1 MTFNDCVDCPTEA
14 LAAMPCGCPPNAFAR
29 CAGGWIRCNE
39 RYAAWSRWQSESLL
53 GRMVAADRKPDA
65 GTPATDEPRGKM
77 LHAALVTGRYTETR
91 CPVPADDPPATDE
104 LPDDESSPRAD
115 AFGNEYPTDFD
126 LAEQYYGKPKGE
138 PATDD
143 REFWEQA
150 KDAQAEVDSWPEWK
164 RGAAARARV
173 SPATDESAA
182 PERLTF
188 ELEELGKH
196 PLTGESTSR
205 LLAGL
210 RHPVAYVREGALRG
224 VEPHLGLEYF
234 RDVVGRIARYDDDAD
249 VREIA
254 RDILGE
260 DESAAEDRS
269 GPRCTGI
276 TASWCPVHGDCTCR
290 RYASGERIDGS
301 RRGCPLHDDDSAHGE
316 DDEDAHPA
324 VAELARLRAVESSD
338 HTTTDATGRR
348 YCTECEE
355 RLTPPGEPVVHA
367 RDCLVPELALA
378 RAERDEARDEA
389 ARRLREAAEQLY
401 AARDA
406 VAERDEA
413 RRRADVMSQ
422 VLTPVMMLLGRLV
435 EEWEAPDDDGILLR
449 TDYGRGEFEEMLDEA
464 VSEARP
470 ILAKL
475 QALPQHT
482 VASTDQPHLSEV
494 TTSTMP
500 RSAPVA
506 SEGEGPL
513 GDGGIE
519 E

>member
-324 VAELARLRAVESSD
+324 VAELARTRADFANACDV
-338 HTTTDATGRR
+338 GRR
-348 YCTECEE
+348 LEAELARVREE
-355 RLTPPGEPVVHA
+355 RDANMRAADVMADSCA
-367 RDCLVPELALA
+367 RVM
-378 RAERDEARDEA
+378 
-389 ARRLREAAEQLY
+389 
-401 AARDA
+401 
-406 VAERDEA
+406 AERDEA
-413 RRRADVMSQ
+413 RRRADALSQ
-422 VLTPVMMLLGRLV
+422 VVQPAWMLLDRLV
-435 EEWEAPDDDGILLR
+435 EEWDALDDDGVLLR
-449 TDYGRGEFEEMLDEA
+449 TDYGRGEFEEMLSEA
-464 VSEARP
+464 VSGARP

-482 VASTDQPHLSEV
+482 VASTDQPPTPSEV

>member
-269 GPRCTGI
+269 EPPPRYE
-276 TASWCPVHGDCTCR
+276 VHGDDNHGWGWDPSE
-290 RYASGERIDGS
+290 ASQLPCCWTRAEALAQ
-301 RRGCPLHDDDSAHGE
+301 CWAHH
-316 DDEDAHPA
+316 DAHPA
-324 VAELARLRAVESSD
+324 VAELAESRRIEHSACARANRLAGEVGHLQEEL
-338 HTTTDATGRR
+338 ATCMAALDG
-348 YCTECEE
+348 C
-355 RLTPPGEPVVHA
+355 A
-367 RDCLVPELALA
+367 MQRDKANAELALV
-378 RAERDEARDEA
+378 
-389 ARRLREAAEQLY
+389 REELELAAAEEALQG
-401 AARDA
+401 
-406 VAERDEA
+406 AELELEGVRMRLDEA
-413 RRRADVMSQ
+413 RRRADALSQ
-422 VLTPVMMLLGRLV
+422 AVQPAWMLLEALV
-435 EEWEAPDDDGILLR
+435 MAKNHGHA
-449 TDYGRGEFEEMLDEA
+449 EMAELQTAAE
-464 VSEARP
+464 P

-482 VASTDQPHLSEV
+482 VASTDQPPTPPEV

-506 SEGEGPL
+506 SEGDGPL

>member
-1 MTFNDCVDCPTEA
+1 VSLLRLGDGRVS
-14 LAAMPCGCPPNAFAR
+14 
-29 CAGGWIRCNE
+29 AGGE
-39 RYAAWSRWQSESLL
+39 AGPGRW
-53 GRMVAADRKPDA
+53 VDA
-65 GTPATDEPRGKM
+65 GGGYVRW
-77 LHAALVTGRYTETR
+77 
-91 CPVPADDPPATDE
+91 VPDDPPTTDE

-269 GPRCTGI
+269 APPPGWRWAQYYGGVLSPTHVIKVQPGPFLL
-276 TASWCPVHGDCTCR
+276 S
-290 RYASGERIDGS
+290 
-301 RRGCPLHDDDSAHGE
+301 SAWAHH
-316 DDEDAHPA
+316 DAHPA
-324 VAELARLRAVESSD
+324 VA
-338 HTTTDATGRR
+338 
-348 YCTECEE
+348 
-355 RLTPPGEPVVHA
+355 
-367 RDCLVPELALA
+367 ALA
-378 RAERDEARDEA
+378 RAKADVEGWK
-389 ARRLREAAEQLY
+389 REAAERAVEVVDLR
-401 AARDA
+401 AERDHA
-406 VAERDEA
+406 VETTMRACRLGGETMAERDEA
-413 RRRADVMSQ
+413 RRRADALSQ
-422 VLTPVMMLLGRLV
+422 VVQPAWMLLGRLV
-435 EEWEAPDDDGILLR
+435 EEWDALDDDGILLR

-482 VASTDQPHLSEV
+482 VASTDQPPTPSEV